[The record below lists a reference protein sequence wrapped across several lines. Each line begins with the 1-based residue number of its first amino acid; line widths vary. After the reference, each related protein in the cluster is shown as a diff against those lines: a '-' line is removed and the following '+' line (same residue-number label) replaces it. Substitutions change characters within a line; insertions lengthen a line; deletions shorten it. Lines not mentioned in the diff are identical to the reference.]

1 MRALPKIRA
10 GGQQEEFHAD
20 VASEGLQQI
29 HLNRRQIADAEK
41 TQAGRQRLSRLLA
54 IAQFQNRLLHLEAKR
69 LAGQLL
75 GDGPGQNGLPLQS
88 IRQRCAALA
97 SQPFGKFLRPVERIV
112 VHRIGEAARQLPL
125 VFVELSRRAL
135 MALPPLTQAGG
146 AVVVQKVW
154 QHFQHG
160 PHQAFRA
167 PWIVAGFV
175 GTEHGVHQLPQPAA
189 WEREAHQGADAI
201 DGGELLPQPAAGG
214 PGVHHHLELF
224 KGPRGVKPQL
234 MGQQLGQ
241 QLCPIAAVNLQQ
253 GTPVVRGRCGRW
265 TAWSAGCPIT
275 CTTAWVSG
283 QNAVSKPP

>member
-1 MRALPKIRA
+1 
-10 GGQQEEFHAD
+10 
-20 VASEGLQQI
+20 
-29 HLNRRQIADAEK
+29 
-41 TQAGRQRLSRLLA
+41 LSRLLA
-54 IAQFQNRLLHLEAKR
+54 IAQFQNGLLHLEAKR

-75 GDGPGQNGLPLQS
+75 GQGPGQNGLPLQS
-88 IRQRCAALA
+88 FRERLTAVA
-97 SQPFGKFLRPVERIV
+97 SQPFSKLLWPVKRIV
-112 VHRIGEAARQLPL
+112 VHRVGEASRQLPL
-125 VFVELSRRAL
+125 VSVELSRFAV

-146 AVVVQKVW
+146 AFMLQQIG
-154 QHFQHG
+154 QHLQHG

-167 PWIVAGFV
+167 PWIVSGFV

-201 DGGELLPQPAAGG
+201 HGGELLPQPAAGG
-214 PGVHHHLELF
+214 PGVHHHFELF
-224 KGPRGVKPQL
+224 KGPWGVKPQL

-253 GTPVVRGRCGRW
+253 GTPAVRGRCGRW
-265 TAWSAGCPIT
+265 TACSAGCPIT